1 MNQKK
6 ISILI
11 TSLLIASVLFAVPAA
26 YAADARVYI
35 SAVSPAK
42 SGYAVDEAVI
52 VNAKIK
58 WEDLTA
64 NKTLSIQLWNATDS
78 LETLESYVVPVQD
91 NSTGTPTDYTTTDK
105 GPDGAYSP
113 SYTPSVDLTEE
124 VGTSTYYLKVIGTDG
139 LTIDSEPFVI
149 LVADDS
155 VTLSITWEDQNNDR
169 VVEVNE
175 GVVFTAYVNWDFI
188 ETTEAHSLYVDWG
201 TGTEE
206 LLSTVSITAG
216 SGSDTDVN
224 TQGFN
229 TAGTKAVIFMLKDS
243 TGTVVKTLTVNVNV
257 GAAAATT
264 TTTPAAAEQS
274 SLVAM
279 ISGNWQI
286 IVIVVCVVGVGA
298 YLNKSEDGGKTKK
311 KGR

>member
-1 MNQKK
+1 
-6 ISILI
+6 
-11 TSLLIASVLFAVPAA
+11 
-26 YAADARVYI
+26 VYI

-42 SGYAVDEAVI
+42 SGYAVDESVT

-64 NKTLSIQLWNATDS
+64 NKTLSIQLWNSTDN
-78 LETLESYVVPVQD
+78 LETLESYVTPVQD
-91 NSTGTPTDYTTTDK
+91 NSTGTPTVTA
-105 GPDGAYSP
+105 DGSYSP
-113 SYTPSVDLTEE
+113 SYTPTVDLTEE
-124 VGTSTYYLKVIGTDG
+124 EGTSTYYLKVVGTDG

-149 LVADDS
+149 LVAGDS
-155 VTLSITWEDQNNDR
+155 ITLSITWEDQNNDR
-169 VVEVNE
+169 IVEVNE
-175 GVVFTAYVNWDFI
+175 GVVFTTYINWDFI

-229 TAGTKAVIFMLKDS
+229 SAGVKAVIFKLKDS

-257 GAAAATT
+257 GAAATTT
-264 TTTPAAAEQS
+264 TTTPAAADQG

-279 ISGNWQI
+279 IGGNWQI
-286 IVIVVCVVGVGA
+286 IVIVICVVGVGA
-298 YLNKSEDGGKTKK
+298 YLLKGEDGGKKK

>member
-11 TSLLIASVLFAVPAA
+11 TSLLIASVLFAVPAVM
-26 YAADARVYI
+26 AADARVYI

-42 SGYAVDEAVI
+42 SGYAVDETVI

-58 WEDLTA
+58 WEDLPA
-64 NKTLSIQLWNATDS
+64 NKTLSIQLWNSTDK

-91 NSTGTPTDYTTTDK
+91 NSTGTPVDYTTTNK
-105 GPDGAYSP
+105 GPDGSYSP
-113 SYTPSVDLTEE
+113 SYTPSADLTEE
-124 VGTSTYYLKVIGTDG
+124 VGTSTYYLKVVGTDG

-149 LVADDS
+149 LVAIDS
-155 VTLSITWEDQNNDR
+155 ITLSITWEDQNNDR
-169 VVEVNE
+169 TVDVNE
-175 GVVFTAYVNWDFI
+175 GVVFTAYINWDFI

-224 TQGFN
+224 TKGFN
-229 TAGTKAVIFMLKDS
+229 TAGTKAVIFKLKDS

-257 GAAAATT
+257 GAAATT

-279 ISGNWQI
+279 IGGNWQI
-286 IVIVVCVVGVGA
+286 IIIVICVVGVGA
-298 YLNKSEDGGKTKK
+298 YLVKGEDGGKKK